1 MRYHTRKVVK
11 PGDLNPNGTLFG
23 GRLLEW
29 IDEEAGLYTVLQLE
43 TSRVVTKSMSEIDFV
58 SAGNLGDIIEIGVE
72 VVKFGNSSM
81 VLKCEARNKMT
92 KQTILTVDK
101 ITFVHLDEEG
111 RPTAHG
117 KTEVSYGKDRNYDL

>member
-23 GRLLEW
+23 GRILEW

-58 SAGNLGDIIEIGVE
+58 SVGNLGDIIEIGVE
-72 VVKFGNSSM
+72 VVKFGNSSI

-92 KQTILTVDK
+92 KQTILTIDK
-101 ITFVHLDEEG
+101 ITFVHLDENG
-111 RPTAHG
+111 IPAPHG
-117 KTEVSYGKDRNYDL
+117 KTAVTYGKDRDYSK

>member
-23 GRLLEW
+23 GRILEW

-58 SAGNLGDIIEIGVE
+58 SVGNLGDIIEIGVE
-72 VVKFGNSSM
+72 VVKFGNSSV

-101 ITFVHLDEEG
+101 ITFVHLDENG
-111 RPTAHG
+111 IPTPHG
-117 KTEVSYGKDRNYDL
+117 KTEVTFGKDRNYGK

>member
-23 GRLLEW
+23 GQLLAW

-43 TSRVVTKSMSEIDFV
+43 TNRIVTKSMSEIDFV
-58 SAGNLGDIIEIGVE
+58 SAASLGDIVEIGVE
-72 VVKFGNSSM
+72 VVKFGTSSM

-101 ITFVHLDEEG
+101 ITFVHLDENG
-111 RPTAHG
+111 IPAPHG
-117 KTEVSYGKDRNYDL
+117 KTEVTFGKDRNYGK

>member
-23 GRLLEW
+23 GRILEW

-58 SAGNLGDIIEIGVE
+58 SVGNLGDIIEIGVE
-72 VVKFGNSSM
+72 VVKFGNSSI

-101 ITFVHLDEEG
+101 ITFVHLDENG
-111 RPTAHG
+111 IPTPHG
-117 KTEVSYGKDRNYDL
+117 KTEVTYGKDRDYSK

>member
-23 GRLLEW
+23 GQLLAW

-58 SAGNLGDIIEIGVE
+58 SAASLGDIVEIGVE
-72 VVKFGNSSM
+72 VVKFGTSSII
-81 VLKCEARNKMT
+81 LKCEARNKMT

-101 ITFVHLDEEG
+101 ITFVHLDENG
-111 RPTAHG
+111 IPTPHG
-117 KTEVSYGKDRNYDL
+117 KTAVTFGKDRNYSK

>member
-43 TSRVVTKSMSEIDFV
+43 TSRIVTKSMSEIDFV

-72 VVKFGNSSM
+72 VVRFGTSSM

-101 ITFVHLDEEG
+101 ITFVHLNEQG
-111 RPTAHG
+111 RPTPHG
-117 KTEVSYGKDRNYDL
+117 KTEVTFGKDRNYNL